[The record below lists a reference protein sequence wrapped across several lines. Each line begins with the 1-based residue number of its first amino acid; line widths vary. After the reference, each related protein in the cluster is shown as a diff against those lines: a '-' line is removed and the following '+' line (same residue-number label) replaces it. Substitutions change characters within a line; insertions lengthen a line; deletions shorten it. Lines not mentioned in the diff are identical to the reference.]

1 MGMLASNTLAM
12 WFNRRLGL
20 ASGLSNIGMAA
31 AMGGFPALSL
41 LLIQTYGWR
50 WAYAILGLA
59 VWLLLLPLLA
69 LVFRNRPEDVGQE
82 PDGGPAPRAEPAVK
96 EPESERKFTLK
107 AALRTRSYW
116 IAAAAMASW
125 SMIGT
130 GVHFHIVPIFLE
142 RGLTAADAAAMFS
155 IHAAV
160 VAAAR
165 LGGGLLADR
174 VPANLLIAAATISH
188 SAGIVILNQADPQ
201 WMPALFA
208 LVFALGSGLWMAVN
222 ETLWV
227 RYYGRAHLGKIR
239 GSVVTIGVGTSSLG
253 PFAMGLAYDT
263 FGSFSQILWA
273 FAILV
278 APLALLGLLAT
289 PPRNSPSR

>member
-1 MGMLASNTLAM
+1 
-12 WFNRRLGL
+12 
-20 ASGLSNIGMAA
+20 
-31 AMGGFPALSL
+31 
-41 LLIQTYGWR
+41 
-50 WAYAILGLA
+50 
-59 VWLLLLPLLA
+59 
-69 LVFRNRPEDVGQE
+69 
-82 PDGGPAPRAEPAVK
+82 
-96 EPESERKFTLK
+96 
-107 AALRTRSYW
+107 
-116 IAAAAMASW
+116 
-125 SMIGT
+125 
-130 GVHFHIVPIFLE
+130 
-142 RGLTAADAAAMFS
+142 
-155 IHAAV
+155 
-160 VAAAR
+160 
-165 LGGGLLADR
+165 
-174 VPANLLIAAATISH
+174 
-188 SAGIVILNQADPQ
+188 
-201 WMPALFA
+201 MPALFA